1 MQVTMAFK
9 IHCDRDYKGELQY
22 HAFSSD
28 MSAYGYIYVCDRT
41 ITIDLPDGFDVRAA
55 EIDMLRKKADDIQ
68 SRAQVKVNM
77 IQEQIS
83 KLLCLEHKPDLCDER
98 R

>member
-1 MQVTMAFK
+1 M
-9 IHCDRDYKGELQY
+9 QY

-28 MSAYGYIYVCDRT
+28 MSAYGYAYICDRT
-41 ITIDLPDGFDVRAA
+41 ITIDLPDEFNATAA
-55 EIDMLRKKADDIQ
+55 EIAMLRKKADEIQ
-68 SRAQVKVNM
+68 WRAQAKVNA